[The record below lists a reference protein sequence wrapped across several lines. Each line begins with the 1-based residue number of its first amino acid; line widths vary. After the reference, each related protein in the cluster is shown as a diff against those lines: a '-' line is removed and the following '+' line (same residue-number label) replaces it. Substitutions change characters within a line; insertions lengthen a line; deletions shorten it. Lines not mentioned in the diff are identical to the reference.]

1 MKKKTVGT
9 FILVCGILVL
19 GLEVILTAANLVGG
33 KGLGDDLVSVLSAL
47 AVGAFLLLFGLKLR
61 KEDE

>member
-9 FILVCGILVL
+9 FILVCGILVA

-33 KGLGDDLVSVLSAL
+33 KGLGDDIFSVLGTL
-47 AVGAFLLLFGLKLR
+47 VVGAFLIVFGIQLR
-61 KEDE
+61 KEDK